1 MGSKRLTIRE
11 QRRKNMQRQRMMTII
26 IVVGIALLLFAV
38 LLLPTLRNALGPVGE
53 VIPASAGTIY
63 MPDGNTMGDPDA
75 PVVIVEFS
83 DFQCPACKVFHDQTF
98 KPLVDAYIATGK
110 VRFEYRS
117 MGNWLGAESVSA
129 ARAAYCASEQ
139 EKFWEYHS
147 VLFAN
152 QGVEG
157 AGSFSTRRLQAM
169 AEHVGLN
176 MDDFNSCYSSNR
188 YNDRINQDQ
197 LDGRQAGVT
206 GTPAFLV
213 NGKLI
218 PGAVTFATMA
228 SEIDA
233 ALLAAGVP
241 LDQ

>member
-11 QRRKNMQRQRMMTII
+11 QRRKNMQRQRMMTIL
-26 IVVGIALLLFAV
+26 IVVGAALLLFAV
-38 LLLPTLRNALGPVGE
+38 LLLPTLRNAFAPVGD
-53 VIPASAGTIY
+53 VIPASAGTIF
-63 MPDGNTMGDPDA
+63 MPDGNSMGDPNA
-75 PVVIVEFS
+75 PVVIVEYS

-98 KPLVDAYIATGK
+98 KQVVDNYVATGK

-117 MGNWLGAESVSA
+117 MGNWLGTESANA
-129 ARAAYCASEQ
+129 ARAAYCAADQ
-139 EKFWEYHS
+139 EKFWDYHS

-152 QGVEG
+152 QGTEG
-157 AGSFSTRRLQAM
+157 AGSFSNRRLQAF

-176 MDDFNSCYSSNR
+176 MDEFDTCYSSNR

-213 NGKLI
+213 NGKLV
-218 PGAVTFATMA
+218 PGAVAYATMA